1 MQDKMTGR
9 PGRPDRRMRN
19 SVRMALSALLAAGV
33 GTTLP
38 ALASGPTTVPIVSEP
53 APYYAPAP
61 QPVYSRWEGGY
72 YGFSMG
78 YNFRGRDEVRLAPA
92 PPGVIGT
99 MRARGFLLG
108 VQLGR
113 NWQRGNTVFGVEGGL
128 NLTNTRAAITSG
140 PASASMRINPFADLR
155 GRLGWATNDGLF
167 YGVAGLSAGRIRYAA
182 SDGLTSN
189 IQSTYTAMGYSLGLG
204 YEHDIG
210 NDWSMR
216 GEYSYTQYRGRNLT
230 DGVHTT
236 RATPDYHSVR
246 FGLNRRF

>member
-1 MQDKMTGR
+1 MQDKITGR
-9 PGRPDRRMRN
+9 PGRPVMRMRADA
-19 SVRMALSALLAAGV
+19 RITLSALLVLGAGA
-33 GTTLP
+33 LP
-38 ALASGPTTVPIVSEP
+38 ALASGPSTVAISP
-53 APYYAPAP
+53 APTPYYAPAP
-61 QPVYSRWEGGY
+61 QPVYSRWDGAY
-72 YGFSMG
+72 YGFTMG
-78 YNFRGRDEVRLAPA
+78 YNFRGRDRVQLAPA

-99 MRARGFLLG
+99 MRVRGFVLG
-108 VQLGR
+108 AQLGR
-113 NWQRGNTVFGVEGGL
+113 NWQNGNMVYGVEGGFHF
-128 NLTNTRAAITSG
+128 TNTRDSITSG

-155 GRLGWATNDGLF
+155 GRAGWATNQGLF
-167 YGVAGLSAGRIRYAA
+167 YGLAGVSAGRIRYAA